1 MWSIYKH
8 TFPNGKC
15 YIGLTKQDPKTR
27 FKNGYGYETCPLMW
41 NAIQK
46 YGWDSIETTWLYT
59 EINDLNKACYL
70 EKEAI
75 EQYHSNERE
84 FGYNLANGGQGGAT
98 NKYDHGLIYQ
108 CWLEGHNIV
117 EITRIIGCSNVT
129 VRRVL
134 DEYNVPSFER
144 RSRQNK
150 IEGKPNNK
158 YNHEVILQQ
167 WLDGKTVKEICDEHG
182 CNRGTVK
189 IILDNA
195 NISLEEREKRRREA
209 SAQALRKRHSKTE
222 RSSVA
227 ELATLLDD

>member
-15 YIGLTKQDPKTR
+15 YIGLTKQDPAIR

-46 YGWDSIETTWLYT
+46 YGWESIETTWLHT
-59 EINDLNKACYL
+59 NIDDLAVAAYL
-70 EKEAI
+70 EREAI
-75 EQYHSNERE
+75 KQYHSNERE

-98 NKYDHGLIYQ
+98 NKYDHGRIYQ
-108 CWLEGHNIV
+108 YWLEGNNIV
-117 EITRIIGCSNVT
+117 EIVALVGCSNTT

-144 RSRQNK
+144 RSRQNR
-150 IEGKPNNK
+150 IGGRPNNK
-158 YNHEVILQQ
+158 YNHEIILQQ
-167 WLDGKTVKEICDEHG
+167 WLSGKSVKEICEEHG

-195 NISLEEREKRRREA
+195 NISIEERERRRKET
-209 SAQALRKRHSKTE
+209 SSQALRKKYAQDRKKF
-222 RSSVA
+222 RC
-227 ELATLLDD
+227 